1 MPEQFLTPEE
11 RRKLWEYRSRVMHD
25 GVAKAVFT
33 RSEAEEFNRLTK
45 KLEDHTQRG
54 TTEFIGAVALGVLAA
69 YILSKLIK

>member
-33 RSEAEEFNRLTK
+33 RSEAEEFNGMAQTLPVVVVGANR
-45 KLEDHTQRG
+45 
-54 TTEFIGAVALGVLAA
+54 IGRQSSQTRSARVAQ
-69 YILSKLIK
+69 